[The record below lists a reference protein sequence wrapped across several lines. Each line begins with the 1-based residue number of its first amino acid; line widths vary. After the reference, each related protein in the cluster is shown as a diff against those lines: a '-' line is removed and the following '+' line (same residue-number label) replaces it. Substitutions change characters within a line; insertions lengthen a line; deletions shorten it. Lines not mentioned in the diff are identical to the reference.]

1 MHSRQLGE
9 AARCHSEFRTLSV
22 TSLEEYQPY
31 SGQWA
36 LRLLPSRA
44 LSSRWRGQ
52 FISEGRKVNTL
63 TFRKSPFG

>member
-1 MHSRQLGE
+1 MPFK
-9 AARCHSEFRTLSV
+9 EFEILSV
-22 TSLEEYQPY
+22 PALKEYQPY

-52 FISEGRKVNTL
+52 FISRGRKVNTL
-63 TFRKSPFG
+63 TFRKSHFG